1 MKHELL
7 YETQAQFRSAQGTS
21 GNVTSIKPGVAHIIE
36 NDTVGF
42 NYNLVNLLIE
52 YNVDD
57 ISSAT
62 KIYSGGDIKTN
73 LYEIIV
79 DKTHIPASAVTNTYQ
94 FENTGRHI
102 IRYRYTSLTTIPTSG
117 FTRCSAVVGVKFP
130 NTITTI
136 NTYAFTGT
144 KLKKVVFPKNIT
156 KISNQS
162 FSGCTLLDKVI
173 FKNEGNK
180 SILVGVRAFEKTA
193 VTNVYAENETAW
205 MRIGWDDTGM
215 FGYNGGTALHNLYIG
230 GEKIETFVIPETFTN
245 ISQEKF
251 YGCSNIKHVVFP
263 NTITSIGKQAFY
275 RCQNLKEI
283 NLPNSLK
290 TIGVQSFMNCSSASG
305 DLVLP
310 SSVTSVSSE
319 SFRNCSALSALT
331 LSESL
336 TTIGASAF
344 TNCYGLENNLVIPS
358 GITTINAWAF
368 YGCTKLSGEL
378 IIPIK
383 LTTVGSCAFEYC
395 KSISGTLIIP
405 ATLTN
410 IGDRAFSGM
419 QNLTNI
425 TIEERSSSVRADVFA
440 YHNVSGKLT
449 YTGNKQGVFEAF
461 CNMTRGGDVRMNF
474 KKILLH
480 GNYSAPTSGGYFI
493 TCCNTLK
500 EFRIDGDYSGGTVGL
515 LHTYNDGAAQLE
527 FIEILGNATGMIIY
541 GSGSATA
548 IKNNAIIHIGYDNK
562 TDLVPSNIFSS
573 NYVSS
578 QNIKVYFGDG
588 SSQEHDQNILNKY
601 LENAEWA
608 AKSSQLDIWY
618 NYTGEYRE

>member
-1 MKHELL
+1 MKNCIKPL
-7 YETQAQFRSAQGTS
+7 QNIPQPRGG

-36 NDTVGF
+36 NNAVSF
-42 NYNLVNLLIE
+42 NYKLVNLLVE

-144 KLKKVVFPKNIT
+144 KLKKVAFPKNIT

-162 FSGCTLLDKVI
+162 FSNCTLLDKVI
-173 FKNEGNK
+173 FKNEGDKNI
-180 SILVGVRAFEKTA
+180 SIGVRAFEKTA
-193 VTNVYAENETAW
+193 VINVYAENETAW

-245 ISQEKF
+245 VSQEKF
-251 YGCSNIKHVVFP
+251 YGCSNIKHVVFH
-263 NTITSIGKQAFY
+263 NAITSIGKQAFY
-275 RCQNLKEI
+275 NCQNLKEI
-283 NLPNSLK
+283 ILPSSLK
-290 TIGVQSFMNCSSASG
+290 IIGFQSFMNCSSASG

-310 SSVTSVSSE
+310 SSVTSVSTE

-358 GITTINAWAF
+358 GITTISARAF

-378 IIPIK
+378 IIPTK
-383 LTTVGSCAFEYC
+383 LTTVDASAFEYC

-405 ATLTN
+405 ETLTN

-419 QNLTNI
+419 ENLTNI

-440 YHNVSGKLT
+440 YHNAGGKLT

-474 KKILLH
+474 KKILIH
-480 GNYSAPTSGGYFI
+480 GNYRAPASSGYFL

-500 EFRIDGDYSGGTVGL
+500 EIRIDGDYTGGTFGL
-515 LHTYNDGAAQLE
+515 LHTYSAGAAQLE
-527 FIEILGNATGMIIY
+527 FVEILGNATGMVIY
-541 GSGSATA
+541 GSASETA
-548 IKNNAIIHIGYDNK
+548 IKRGGIIHLGYDGK
-562 TDLVPSNIFSS
+562 TNLTPSNIFSS
-573 NYVSS
+573 NFVSS
-578 QNIKVYFGDG
+578 QNLKVYFGDG
-588 SSQEHDQNILNKY
+588 SSQEHDQAILDEY
-601 LENAEWA
+601 LANDAWA
-608 AKSSQLDIWY
+608 AKASQLDIWY
-618 NYTGEYRE
+618 NYHGQYRDE

>member
-1 MKHELL
+1 
-7 YETQAQFRSAQGTS
+7 
-21 GNVTSIKPGVAHIIE
+21 
-36 NDTVGF
+36 
-42 NYNLVNLLIE
+42 VNLLIE

-144 KLKKVVFPKNIT
+144 KLEKVVFPKNIT

-162 FSGCTLLDKVI
+162 FSGCTLLNKVI

-180 SILVGVRAFEKTA
+180 SISIGVRAFEKTA

-215 FGYNGGTALHNLYIG
+215 FGFNGGTALHNLYIG
-230 GEKIETFVIPETFTN
+230 GEKIETFVIPETFTSV
-245 ISQEKF
+245 SQEKF

-283 NLPNSLK
+283 NLPSSLK
-290 TIGVQSFMNCSSASG
+290 TIGIQSFMNCSSASG

-310 SSVTSVSSE
+310 SGVTSVGE
-319 SFRNCSALSALT
+319 QSFRNCYSLSALT
-331 LSESL
+331 LSESM
-336 TTIGASAF
+336 TTIGSSAF
-344 TNCYGLENNLVIPS
+344 TNCNKLENNLVLPS
-358 GITTINAWAF
+358 GLTTINSWAF
-368 YGCTKLSGEL
+368 YDCVKLSGSL
-378 IIPIK
+378 VIPASV
-383 LTTVGSCAFEYC
+383 TTIGSCAFEDC

-405 ATLTN
+405 ATLTSL
-410 IGDRAFSGM
+410 GGRVFCGMSG
-419 QNLTNI
+419 LTNI
-425 TIEERSSSVRADVFA
+425 TIEERSSSIEATNFA
-440 YHNVSGKLT
+440 YHQVSGVLA

-461 CNMTRGGDVRMNF
+461 CNITRSGDTRINF
-474 KKILLH
+474 KKILIH
-480 GNYSAPTSGGYFI
+480 GNYRAPASSGYFL

-500 EFRIDGDYSGGTVGL
+500 EIRIDGDYTGGTVGL
-515 LHTYNDGAAQLE
+515 LHTYSAGAAQLE
-527 FIEILGNATGMIIY
+527 FVEILGNATGMVIY
-541 GSGSATA
+541 GSGSETA
-548 IKNNAIIHIGYDNK
+548 IKSGGIIHLGYDGK
-562 TDLVPSNIFSS
+562 TNLTPSNIFSS
-573 NYVSS
+573 NFVSS
-578 QNIKVYFGDG
+578 QNLKVYFGDG
-588 SSQEHDQNILNKY
+588 SSQEHDQAILDEY
-601 LENAEWA
+601 LANDAWA
-608 AKSSQLDIWY
+608 AKASQLDIWY
-618 NYTGEYRE
+618 NYHGQYRDE